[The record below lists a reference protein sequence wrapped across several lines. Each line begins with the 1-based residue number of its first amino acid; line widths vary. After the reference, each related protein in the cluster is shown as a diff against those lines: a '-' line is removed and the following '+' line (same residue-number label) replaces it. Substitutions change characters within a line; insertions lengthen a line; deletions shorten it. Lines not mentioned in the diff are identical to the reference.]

1 MAIETRDP
9 RERPSSSSVVVVYS
23 KRATSRV
30 RFDLPH
36 PPMGATEVETNS
48 RKKNPGAE
56 NLDPEE
62 RKKEKE
68 KRKRLLS
75 ARGIFN
81 LLWLHSSLS
90 HSPREG
96 PRGCLPVVIVVV
108 AVPTAVGPG
117 GNLVRFAFPRNS
129 VERSVGFESRSEKKK
144 NWKIIF

>member
-1 MAIETRDP
+1 
-9 RERPSSSSVVVVYS
+9 
-23 KRATSRV
+23 
-30 RFDLPH
+30 
-36 PPMGATEVETNS
+36 MGATEVETNS

-108 AVPTAVGPG
+108 AVPAAVGPG

-129 VERSVGFESRSEKKK
+129 VERSVGFESRSQKRKKIGK
-144 NWKIIF
+144 